1 MPLHHDPVPGHFL
14 FALQQRQNLRA
25 ENGTH
30 HSSAIVR
37 RDQCALS
44 DRALF
49 NQTPFHEDAARL
61 GCAALLA
68 ALTGCASLARET
80 SSKAVIEAKF
90 VAVNRHSVDDIEKLY
105 APGVSITA
113 SNFCAPRHGRA
124 DVRRIYQDLFASFP
138 DIRAEILE
146 YVVQGDRVAVRY
158 LVRIGAAGKDFAVP
172 IINLFTVR
180 DGLITA
186 DDGVFDNGGR
196 KCAP

>member
-1 MPLHHDPVPGHFL
+1 MCVVRSGT
-14 FALQQRQNLRA
+14 LQS
-25 ENGTH
+25 GTI
-30 HSSAIVR
+30 SWKI
-37 RDQCALS
+37 
-44 DRALF
+44 
-49 NQTPFHEDAARL
+49 AARL
-61 GCAALLA
+61 GCAAWLA
-68 ALTGCASLARET
+68 ALTGCAILARD
-80 SSKAVIEAKF
+80 SPSKAVIEAKF

-105 APGVSITA
+105 APDVSITA

-124 DVRRIYQDLFASFP
+124 DVRRIYQDLFATFP
-138 DIRAEILE
+138 DIRAEIQE

>member
-1 MPLHHDPVPGHFL
+1 MCVVWK
-14 FALQQRQNLRA
+14 
-25 ENGTH
+25 
-30 HSSAIVR
+30 I
-37 RDQCALS
+37 
-44 DRALF
+44 
-49 NQTPFHEDAARL
+49 AARL

-80 SSKAVIEAKF
+80 SAKAVVEAKF

-124 DVRRIYQDLFASFP
+124 DVRRIYQDLFATFP
-138 DIRAEILE
+138 DVRAEIQE

>member
-1 MPLHHDPVPGHFL
+1 MRVVRSG
-14 FALQQRQNLRA
+14 AL
-25 ENGTH
+25 E
-30 HSSAIVR
+30 
-37 RDQCALS
+37 S
-44 DRALF
+44 D
-49 NQTPFHEDAARL
+49 TISWMIAARL

-68 ALTGCASLARET
+68 ALTGCASLTRET
-80 SSKAVIEAKF
+80 SAKALIEAKF
-90 VAVNRHSVDDIEKLY
+90 AAVNRHSVDDIEKLY

-124 DVRRIYQDLFASFP
+124 DVRRTYQDLFATFP
-138 DIRAEILE
+138 DIRAEIQE